1 MHEEPGGRGQQPRHG
16 TTVREFAIVP
26 LHPQAANAIRVAGD
40 LPANLAPAELRR
52 VYAEQRVKM
61 LPPAPPVAVVYE
73 VSIPGP
79 DGVVPARYYRA
90 HDDAVAC
97 PLLVFFHGGG
107 WMLGSVDSYDAVCRR
122 LAVKC
127 NCAVLS
133 VDYRLA
139 PETTF
144 PGAVHDAYAA
154 TVWAASHAAQLRINP
169 GAIAVGG
176 DSAGGN
182 LAAVLAQMCL
192 DAGDLRVALQ
202 VLIYPC
208 TDMSRE
214 YPSYVRNA
222 SGYMLTRAA
231 MNWFIAT
238 YVPRAADRLDPRASP
253 MLRPDLSGLA
263 PALIIA
269 AEFDPLVDDNAAYAR
284 RLQQAGVSTS
294 YVCFSG
300 MHHPFFTLGAY
311 IDDAA
316 RAEDLIA
323 TEMNALR

>member
-1 MHEEPGGRGQQPRHG
+1 
-16 TTVREFAIVP
+16 
-26 LHPQAANAIRVAGD
+26 
-40 LPANLAPAELRR
+40 
-52 VYAEQRVKM
+52 
-61 LPPAPPVAVVYE
+61 
-73 VSIPGP
+73 
-79 DGVVPARYYRA
+79 
-90 HDDAVAC
+90 
-97 PLLVFFHGGG
+97 
-107 WMLGSVDSYDAVCRR
+107 MLGSVNSYDTVCRR
-122 LAVKC
+122 LAIRGS
-127 NCAVLS
+127 CAVLS

-154 TVWAASHAAQLRINP
+154 TLWAARNAAQLKISP

-182 LAAVLAQMCL
+182 LAAVIAQMSR
-192 DAGDLRVALQ
+192 DSGDFRVASQ

-222 SGYMLTRAA
+222 AGYMLTRAA
-231 MNWFIAT
+231 MNWFIST
-238 YVPRAADRLDPRASP
+238 YVPSTADRLDPRASP

-263 PALIIA
+263 RTLIIA
-269 AEFDPLVDDNAAYAR
+269 AEFDPLVDDNEAYAL
-284 RLQQAGVSTS
+284 RLQQAGVPTN
-294 YVCFSG
+294 YAYFPG

-316 RAEDLIA
+316 KAEDLIA
-323 TEMNALR
+323 TEMKALA

>member
-1 MHEEPGGRGQQPRHG
+1 
-16 TTVREFAIVP
+16 
-26 LHPQAANAIRVAGD
+26 
-40 LPANLAPAELRR
+40 
-52 VYAEQRVKM
+52 M
-61 LPPAPPVAVVYE
+61 LPPALPVPVVYD
-73 VSIPGP
+73 VSIPSSEGP
-79 DGVVPARYYRA
+79 IAARYYRA
-90 HDDAVAC
+90 RDDESAC

-107 WMLGSVDSYDAVCRR
+107 WILGSVDLYDTVCRR
-122 LAVKC
+122 LAIKGS
-127 NCAVLS
+127 CAVLS

-154 TVWAASHAAQLRINP
+154 TLWATRNASQLKISP
-169 GAIAVGG
+169 ASIAVGG

-182 LAAVLAQMCL
+182 LAAVVAQMSH
-192 DAGDLRVALQ
+192 DSGDFRVALQ

-222 SGYMLTRAA
+222 TGYMLTRAA
-231 MNWFIAT
+231 MNWFVST
-238 YVPRAADRLDPRASP
+238 YVPSAADRLDPRASP

-263 PALIIA
+263 RTLIIA
-269 AEFDPLVDDNAAYAR
+269 AEFDPLVDDNEAYAL
-284 RLQQAGVSTS
+284 RLQQAGVPTK
-294 YVCFSG
+294 YVCFPG

-316 RAEDLIA
+316 KAEDLIA
-323 TEMNALR
+323 AEMQDLA